1 MQRPRK
7 AAAAAG
13 KWEMRSEQASGSKW
27 HLLLMRF
34 FNELPAKQI
43 PTKPGR
49 PRPRTIPITTLKYL
63 RVLKGLQSIKCR
75 GGPAC
80 KLSCHLFGME
90 SN

>member
-49 PRPRTIPITTLKYL
+49 PRPRTIPITTPHPSEPHTCFSSL
-63 RVLKGLQSIKCR
+63 RKNYVDN
-75 GGPAC
+75 
-80 KLSCHLFGME
+80 E
-90 SN
+90 YTY